1 MSRRQK
7 DIPVF
12 LTGLEAASEARK
24 RDCDHPGCT
33 GEGSFRAPRQAGDGD
48 DYYWFCLEHIRAYNG
63 NWNYFAGWDGDAID
77 RFRREAVTG
86 HRPTWRLGERGVDRE
101 RLRLEDPF
109 EMLAAAAADPADM
122 ASPPLP
128 ENQRRA
134 LAILNLDR
142 TASLQEIKMR
152 YKQLVKRFHPDV
164 NGGDKKAE
172 ESFKTVTEAYNQLL
186 ACGSG

>member
-12 LTGLEAASEARK
+12 RTGLETGPAAEFRA
-24 RDCDHPGCT
+24 CDHAGCT
-33 GEGSFRAPRQAGDGD
+33 GEGRFRAPKRADSD
-48 DYYWFCLEHIRAYNG
+48 DFYWFCLDHIRSYNG
-63 NWNYFAGWDGDAID
+63 NWNYFAGWDGEAID
-77 RFRREAVTG
+77 RFRRDAVTG
-86 HRPTWRLGERGVDRE
+86 HRPTWRLGQRGVDWQ

-109 EMLAAAAADPADM
+109 DTLRVGGADSADM
-122 ASPPLP
+122 ALAPLP

-172 ESFKTVTEAYNQLL
+172 ESFKTITEAYNQLM
-186 ACGSG
+186 ACGYG